1 MFNDIGPLEVVT
13 LVVLAVIVVGPDK
26 LPKLVSD
33 AARVLRR
40 VRQLSHSAQ
49 ASIRDELP
57 PELKDLNL
65 EDLNPKTLVSKHL
78 LHDESLSLDKLTAD
92 LDPIGETPRRAPSK
106 TSANAGTSA
115 GPGPIATKGDP
126 RP

>member
-1 MFNDIGPLEVVT
+1 
-13 LVVLAVIVVGPDK
+13 
-26 LPKLVSD
+26 LVSD

-65 EDLNPKTLVSKHL
+65 KDLNPKTLVSKHL

-92 LDPIGETPRRAPSK
+92 LDPAAETPRRATSK
-106 TSANAGTSA
+106 TPANAGTST
-115 GPGPIATKGDP
+115 GPGSIATKGDS

>member
-57 PELKDLNL
+57 PELRDLDL
-65 EDLNPKTLVSKHL
+65 QDLNPKTLPKQL
-78 LHDESLSLDKLTAD
+78 LNDESLSLDNLGAD
-92 LDPIGETPRRAPSK
+92 LEPDGNTSRRAASK
-106 TSANAGTSA
+106 APAKSATSA
-115 GPGPIATKGDP
+115 GPGSVATNGDRQP
-126 RP
+126 